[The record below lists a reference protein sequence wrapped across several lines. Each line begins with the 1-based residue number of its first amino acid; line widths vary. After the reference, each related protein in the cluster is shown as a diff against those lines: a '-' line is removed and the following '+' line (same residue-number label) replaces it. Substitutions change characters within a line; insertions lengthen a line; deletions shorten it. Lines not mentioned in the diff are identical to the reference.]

1 MPSLQV
7 LFISQFLKL
16 NQELFIT
23 YPSQVSFSILVK
35 YTSAKVVRFTLTLSW
50 YEVNFGLM
58 MTLLVRVSLWLVNI
72 QVLHWVLFAVCANRV
87 IMYISWRHDAITIYF
102 SILKAKNVEFWGS
115 LTKKLYSISPVNYKQ
130 TVLIMIAIFYLLLL

>member
-102 SILKAKNVEFWGS
+102 SILKAKNVEFWAS
-115 LTKKLYSISPVNYKQ
+115 LTKKFYSISPVNYKQ